1 MAQVDS
7 SVGGKTG
14 VNHPLGKNMIGA
26 FYQPRCVLVDTDTL
40 DTLPAR
46 ELASGISEIVKYGLI
61 RDAALFDWLE
71 ANMPRLLAR
80 DPEAIAYAVERSCIN
95 KAEVVAADEREGGV
109 RATLNLGHTFGH
121 AIETGTGYGT
131 LLHGEAVSIG
141 MVMAADMS
149 VRLGWIDRSIL
160 DRTRALLLAANL
172 PVVPPPSMTAQQFR
186 DLMAVDKKVLAGK
199 LRLVLLKGPLG
210 GCVVTGDFD
219 PAKLEET
226 LSTFCAH

>member
-1 MAQVDS
+1 VTPPTLAPALPNALAQRPP
-7 SVGGKTG
+7 T
-14 VNHPLGKNMIGA
+14 PLFTPTAKPNPP
-26 FYQPRCVLVDTDTL
+26 Q
-40 DTLPAR
+40 
-46 ELASGISEIVKYGLI
+46 
-61 RDAALFDWLE
+61 
-71 ANMPRLLAR
+71 
-80 DPEAIAYAVERSCIN
+80 
-95 KAEVVAADEREGGV
+95 
-109 RATLNLGHTFGH
+109 
-121 AIETGTGYGT
+121 
-131 LLHGEAVSIG
+131 
-141 MVMAADMS
+141 
-149 VRLGWIDRSIL
+149 GWIDRSIL